1 MKTAKA
7 ATTMKQ
13 EKMNPTKKVNQ
24 KKTTKKKKKRKKLR
38 MTTTQVDAHKT
49 QQDRDQNES
58 GNTQPNHDGDVDN
71 ADSLGHCRD
80 NDVAGASEHAHRH
93 CAPKSNCAQTTD
105 CDDHERVIVRDDT
118 MQVDAAKTTAT
129 TRTKQRQADGID

>member
-13 EKMNPTKKVNQ
+13 EKMKPTKRGNQ
-24 KKTTKKKKKRKKLR
+24 KETTEKKKRKKLR
-38 MTTTQVDAHKT
+38 MTTTQIDAYKT
-49 QQDRDQNES
+49 QHDRDQNES

-105 CDDHERVIVRDDT
+105 CDDHERVIARDDT
-118 MQVDAAKTTAT
+118 MQVGAAMRTAT
-129 TRTKQRQADGID
+129 TRTKRRRAGETD